1 MDKRTSFPNLPAVKK
16 TESRRDLSRREAIQ
30 WLIGSA
36 GVGIAALPAVAENHP
51 VYSHLHNAST
61 LDAADAGLSAKDW
74 APIFL
79 SSHQSQALAV
89 LAERIIP
96 GSSRAEV
103 ERFID
108 LLLSVDSGENQK
120 RFLNSLSAFESEA
133 IRRFH
138 QPFVGCSEVQQNE
151 ILQSASAMKP
161 EQSTRE
167 PDWGWFRL
175 VRKEPSPD
183 KVRLNLYHHLAHLK
197 GWVSGAYYS
206 SETGMRELGWTGESF
221 FGEFPGCPHGETEH

>member
-1 MDKRTSFPNLPAVKK
+1 MNKNSRFATLPVVHEKGPRRAV
-16 TESRRDLSRREAIQ
+16 TRREAIQ
-30 WLIGSA
+30 WLFGGA
-36 GVGIAALPAVAENHP
+36 GAAIAALPAVAASHP

-61 LDAADAGLSAKDW
+61 LDAADAKLAGKDW
-74 APIFL
+74 APVFL
-79 SSHQSQALAV
+79 SSHQIQTLAV
-89 LAERIIP
+89 LGEQIIP
-96 GSSRAEV
+96 GSARAEV

-108 LLLSVDSGENQK
+108 LLLSVDSRENQK

-138 QPFVGCSEVQQNE
+138 QPFTACSGVEQNE
-151 ILQSASAMKP
+151 ILLSASAMQP
-161 EQSTRE
+161 EQSSRE

-183 KVRLNLYHHLAHLK
+183 RVRHNLYDHLEHLK
-197 GWVSGAYYS
+197 GWLSGAYYS

-221 FGEFPGCPHGETEH
+221 FDEFLGCSHGEEGH